1 MALCQESVFKRSS
14 GGIRC
19 LTRGADNWRRAVSK
33 ITRRARA
40 ICKGGTVYISKL
52 LRASSSI
59 VASIVLASTSMG
71 LATTAGAAAKKVKV
85 PNIAYLSFGVANSY
99 DAPMLAAAQATA
111 AADGAKLTVIDG
123 NFNPATQYTGLQ
135 DAITSGKYQG
145 IITQPIV
152 NTNLIPLVKKAIA
165 KGIKVVNIDQILG
178 SSYTTDKVQVKGLSA
193 NVVFVPST
201 IGQQLGQQVVAA
213 CASKNLNPCNV
224 GYMYS
229 IKGSTIDTAIYSA
242 FTAAIANTP
251 VTIAEQG
258 QSYYTISGGLTAA
271 QTMLQADPNLE
282 VFAAADQGI
291 EGTVQALAAAQLTG
305 KVLLVGYGAS
315 AAAIA
320 GVESGAWFSD
330 IAQAPATEGR
340 LGVTA
345 LIKAI
350 RKNIN
355 SGALN
360 PVGALPDHGIVTKAD
375 AHLFTAEWPG

>member
-1 MALCQESVFKRSS
+1 MRVLGACRGVISV
-14 GGIRC
+14 
-19 LTRGADNWRRAVSK
+19 
-33 ITRRARA
+33 ITRRARE
-40 ICKGGTVYISKL
+40 ICKGGFVYRTRL
-52 LRASSSI
+52 LRASSS
-59 VASIVLASTSMG
+59 VLVSVVLASTLIG
-71 LATTAGAAAKKVKV
+71 LSTTAGAAVKKVKV

-111 AADGAKLTVIDG
+111 ATDGAKLTVIDG

-178 SSYTTDKVQVKGLSA
+178 TSYTTDKVQVKGLSG

-201 IGQQLGQQVVAA
+201 IGRQLGQQVVAA
-213 CASKNLNPCNV
+213 CASKNLNPCNI

-251 VTIAEQG
+251 VTIAEEG
-258 QSYYTISGGLTAA
+258 QSFYTISGGLTAA
-271 QTMLQADPNLE
+271 QTMLQADPNIA

-291 EGTVQALAAAQLTG
+291 EGTVQALSAAQLTG

-315 AAAIA
+315 AAAIS

-340 LGVTA
+340 LGVA
-345 LIKAI
+345 AVIKAI

-375 AHLFTAEWPG
+375 AHAFTAEWPG